1 MCWTKGSPRQL
12 YKLPLVSANTRPHQQ
27 HWLCVCVVLSTRLS
41 VDTKILMT
49 ACAGPKVVHIDL
61 YLTTCTS
68 GFGQYQASPAGTKK
82 THKRFTG
89 VILSLDSSVNWLYN
103 AMKMPLDSAF
113 WNSGQMQ
120 HNSVA
125 VHIQS

>member
-1 MCWTKGSPRQL
+1 MRSPTSSEDSEL
-12 YKLPLVSANTRPHQQ
+12 
-27 HWLCVCVVLSTRLS
+27 LCRHSS
-41 VDTKILMT
+41 NIL
-49 ACAGPKVVHIDL
+49 ID
-61 YLTTCTS
+61 
-68 GFGQYQASPAGTKK
+68 TKK

-89 VILSLDSSVNWLYN
+89 VISSLDSSVNWLYN